1 MKAVQVLSKAVVDV
15 VDVDMPEKQ
24 DNVLIRT
31 QFASICGSDL
41 HMMFSGWGIDKWP
54 SDPGHPGHEAVGV
67 VVDGNDE
74 FKTDDYVLTVPHIWN
89 SKCFAEFQSVDTQHL
104 IKIDQPNSTPIE
116 HLSMAQQLGTVI
128 FAAKQIHEIKDKRC
142 LVIGQ
147 GSAGLFWN
155 YILKY
160 FGAKSV
166 IAIDPISH
174 RADLGHSFGAD
185 QIFDKPLSSIIDDS
199 KSIQKDSI
207 DIVIE
212 AVGTAETVNGS
223 LQVVRDS
230 GLVVFFGLP
239 ESDDLIPFDFS
250 TMFKNRIKAFTIFGS
265 QDENGLSS
273 FRLALDM
280 IKNSKID
287 VSNVITHTFP
297 LVDAVTAFEYAKNRN
312 DGVVKVGLHCN

>member
-1 MKAVQVLSKAVVDV
+1 MKAVRAFAKTAVDI
-15 VDVDMPEKQ
+15 VDVDIPEKQ

-41 HMMFSGWGIDKWP
+41 HMIFSGWGIDKWP
-54 SDPGHPGHEAVGV
+54 SEPGHPGHEAIGV
-67 VVDGNDE
+67 VVDGNNE

-104 IKIDQPNSTPIE
+104 IKIDQPNSIPIE

-128 FAAKQIHEIKDKRC
+128 FAARQIVEIKDKKC

-155 YILKY
+155 FILKY
-160 FGAKSV
+160 FGARSV

-174 RADLGHSFGAD
+174 RADLGKSFGAD
-185 QIFDKPLSSIIDDS
+185 QILNKPLSSIINNS
-199 KSIQKDSI
+199 KSIHKDSR

-239 ESDDLIPFDFS
+239 ESSGLIPFDFS
-250 TMFKNRIKAFTIFGS
+250 TMFKNRIKAFTIFGA
-265 QDENGLSS
+265 QDENGLTS

-280 IKNSKID
+280 IKNCEID
-287 VSNVITHTFP
+287 VSNVITHVFP
-297 LVDAVTAFEYAKNRN
+297 LVDAVNAFEYAKNRN
-312 DGVVKVGLHCN
+312 NGVVKVGLYCT